1 MKLAL
6 ADAHR
11 YIADPLHMDVSVAAL
26 LDDDYL
32 ARRAGTI
39 DMSLAADPGHGE
51 PRPGGTVYLT
61 AADQGGMMVSFIQS
75 NYFGFG
81 SGVVVPGTGIS
92 LQNRGMGFALERGHP
107 NVVAGGK
114 RPFHTIIPGF
124 IMSGAQP
131 LASFGVMGGP
141 MQAQGHVQMTVRL
154 LTHGQNPQAASDAP
168 RWQVHGGRELR
179 SEE

>member
-1 MKLAL
+1 PNGQGLAALLALGILRHTALADYPLDSADWLHVQVEAMKLAL

-81 SGVVVPGTGIS
+81 SGVVVPGTG
-92 LQNRGMGFALERGHP
+92 
-107 NVVAGGK
+107 
-114 RPFHTIIPGF
+114 
-124 IMSGAQP
+124 
-131 LASFGVMGGP
+131 
-141 MQAQGHVQMTVRL
+141 
-154 LTHGQNPQAASDAP
+154 
-168 RWQVHGGRELR
+168 
-179 SEE
+179 